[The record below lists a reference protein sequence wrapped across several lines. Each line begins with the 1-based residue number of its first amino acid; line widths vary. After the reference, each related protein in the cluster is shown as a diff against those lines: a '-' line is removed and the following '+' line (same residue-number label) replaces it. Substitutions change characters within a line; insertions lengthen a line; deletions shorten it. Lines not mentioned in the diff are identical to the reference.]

1 MAKFRLRRVLFLMLL
16 AIVMWPF
23 ALAAEPVVSGV
34 RAGEHLSMTR
44 FVLDLSEK
52 VEFEVFTLGN
62 PYRVVIDFPEMDWRI
77 QPNALRAGKGLIE
90 GFRFGLFTSGT
101 SRVVLDVKKP
111 LVVRKAFLLNPAG
124 QHGYRFV
131 LDIESVSAQ
140 AFKKSPGKAV
150 RPKPKKIALPI
161 ALPPKNGKKPLIV
174 LDPGHGGVDPG
185 AHSRS
190 GLLEKKVT
198 LSVAKKLK
206 KQLEATGRYRVM
218 LTRNRDIFLPLR
230 RRVAISRAA
239 GAALFI
245 SLHADSHPN
254 AKTRGASVYT
264 LSEKASD
271 KEAAALAVKENKV
284 DIIAGIDFTDTDPV
298 LRNILIDIAQRDS
311 LNSSL
316 NFANLVVREVG
327 KVTRLVRNT
336 RRSAG
341 FAVLKAPDVPSI
353 LVEMGYLSNRSEAKL
368 LQSDNHRTQLA
379 GAIVKAADKFFNGR
393 ELSWVVPAHG
403 NAAP

>member
-1 MAKFRLRRVLFLMLL
+1 MLL
-16 AIVMWPF
+16 TIAAWPF
-23 ALAAEPVVSGV
+23 GLAAEPAVSGV

-52 VEFEVFTLGN
+52 IEFQVFTLAN
-62 PYRVVIDFPEMDWRI
+62 PYRVVIDFPEMDWRLR
-77 QPNALRAGKGLIE
+77 PDALGAGKGLIK

-101 SRVVLDVKKP
+101 SRVVLDVRKP
-111 LVVRKAFLLNPAG
+111 VAVRKAFLLSPIG

-131 LDIESVSAQ
+131 LDLEAVSKE
-140 AFKKSPGKAV
+140 AFKKSQGKAV
-150 RPKPKKIALPI
+150 RPKPQRAALPV
-161 ALPPKNGKKPLIV
+161 APPPKNGAKPLIV

-185 AHSRS
+185 AHSRA

-198 LSVAKKLK
+198 LDVAKKLK
-206 KQLEATGRYRVM
+206 KKLEATGRYRVQ
-218 LTRNRDIFLPLR
+218 LTRNRDIFIPLR
-230 RRVAISRAA
+230 RRVSISRQA

-245 SLHADSHPN
+245 SLHADSHGNP
-254 AKTRGASVYT
+254 KTRGASVYT

-271 KEAAALAVKENKV
+271 KEAAALAAKENKV
-284 DIIAGIDFTDTDPV
+284 DIIAGIDFTGTDPV
-298 LRNILIDIAQRDS
+298 LTDILIDIAQRDS

-316 NFANLVVREVG
+316 NFANLVVKEMG

-353 LVEMGYLSNRSEAKL
+353 LVEMGYLSNAREAKL
-368 LQSDNHRTQLA
+368 LRDNSHRNQLA
-379 GAIVKAADKFFNGR
+379 GALVKAVDRFFDGR
-393 ELSWVVPAHG
+393 KL
-403 NAAP
+403 